1 MKFNLLFL
9 LPLALSVS
17 AGVVG
22 RGEYGEYGY
31 STEKTVT
38 VTSTTT
44 ATATTT
50 KTSVT
55 TTTTATTKTVIT
67 TVTEKVTEK
76 YGYPEATYYAS

>member
-22 RGEYGEYGY
+22 RDGEWGY
-31 STEKTVT
+31 QTCSTVT
-38 VTSTTT
+38 KTATSTTT

-50 KTSVT
+50 E
-55 TTTTATTKTVIT
+55 TATVTATKTVT
-67 TVTEKVTEK
+67 ATVTSCES
-76 YGYPEATYYAS
+76 YGYPKVTYRAS

>member
-22 RGEYGEYGY
+22 RGDYGDYGY
-31 STEKTVT
+31 PAEKTVTET

-44 ATATTT
+44 ATTTTT
-50 KTSVT
+50 KIYT
-55 TTTTATTKTVIT
+55 TTTSTTE
-67 TVTEKVTEK
+67 TVTSTVTKKCE
-76 YGYPEATYYAS
+76 YPEATYYAS